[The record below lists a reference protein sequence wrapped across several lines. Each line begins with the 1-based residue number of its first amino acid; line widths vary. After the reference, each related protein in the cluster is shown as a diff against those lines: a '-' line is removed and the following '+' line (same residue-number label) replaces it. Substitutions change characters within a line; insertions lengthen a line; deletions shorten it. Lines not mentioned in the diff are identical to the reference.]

1 METYRVPLPVLDHGL
16 LFRGRRAQLG
26 LSLEDLRRLSSVSM
40 NSLRNLEL
48 EGRVK
53 IVTVL
58 RLAPHLQLTDEQ
70 ALLMLAIQQ
79 RAAREGMR

>member
-1 METYRVPLPVLDHGL
+1 MPLPVLDHGL

-58 RLAPHLQLTDEQ
+58 RLAPHLRLTDEQ